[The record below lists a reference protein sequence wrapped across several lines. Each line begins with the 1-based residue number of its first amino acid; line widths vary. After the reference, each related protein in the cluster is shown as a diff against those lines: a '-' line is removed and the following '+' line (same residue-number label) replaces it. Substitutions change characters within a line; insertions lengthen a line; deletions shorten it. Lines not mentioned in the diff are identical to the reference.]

1 MIWTRVVWTHKLHQL
16 KIIKQSREEGGKLRW
31 QSFRVW
37 AWSQPPASSLMAR
50 CAIQHIRLILRKVVF
65 FFLCRAC
72 AKVNMYFGTEPVSA
86 FKFPG
91 DRLASRILC
100 EHPALQA
107 FKHQLVH
114 GVICMLI
121 LLLFSTHPTCICA
134 KKIILLRWKV
144 KCCLCALPF
153 RVGFSWTIKAFW
165 DKWLSK
171 EDSRLVSS
179 YSKQSCHTNE
189 S

>member
-1 MIWTRVVWTHKLHQL
+1 M
-16 KIIKQSREEGGKLRW
+16 SD
-31 QSFRVW
+31 W
-37 AWSQPPASSLMAR
+37 AWSHPAAWWPGVLFSTPGWSSG
-50 CAIQHIRLILRKVVF
+50 RLF
-65 FFLCRAC
+65 YFLFWRAC

-91 DRLASRILC
+91 DRQASRILC

-107 FKHQLVH
+107 LKHQLVH

-134 KKIILLRWKV
+134 KKITLLCRKV

-153 RVGFSWTIKAFW
+153 SVGFSWTMRAFW

-189 S
+189 P

>member
-1 MIWTRVVWTHKLHQL
+1 M
-16 KIIKQSREEGGKLRW
+16 SD
-31 QSFRVW
+31 W
-37 AWSQPPASSLMAR
+37 AWSQPPASCLMAR
-50 CAIQHIRLILRKVVF
+50 CAIQHTRLILRKVVF
-65 FFLCRAC
+65 IWRAC

-91 DRLASRILC
+91 DRHASRILC

-107 FKHQLVH
+107 LKHQLVH

-134 KKIILLRWKV
+134 KKITLLCRKV

-171 EDSRLVSS
+171 ENSRLVSS

-189 S
+189 L